1 MGDETFTVYVNAQ
14 CETKELTPETRG
26 FIEYIRSG
34 KTSGSKKSLAA
45 RLKNVVED
53 AKAQRKWSVDYMT
66 WEDEWKHRE
75 FLMEKKIAAVQKQA
89 DSEKE
94 RADQAEEKLARA
106 LEKLAVFEAEAKE
119 RI

>member
-75 FLMEKKIAAVQKQA
+75 FLYKKELEQAHKEIAELK
-89 DSEKE
+89 
-94 RADQAEEKLARA
+94 EKLA
-106 LEKLAVFEAEAKE
+106 EKTVSDAGRTEK
-119 RI
+119 RD